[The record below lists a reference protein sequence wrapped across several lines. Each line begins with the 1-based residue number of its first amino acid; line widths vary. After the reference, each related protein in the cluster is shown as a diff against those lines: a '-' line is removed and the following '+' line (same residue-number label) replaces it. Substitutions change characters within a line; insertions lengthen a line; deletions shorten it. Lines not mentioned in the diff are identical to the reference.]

1 MSAEAQPTVRKVS
14 AGSGAQWIAGGWAIF
29 KRAPG
34 VWIAVTLVCAVISL
48 ACGLLPHVAGILNAF
63 VSTLLGAGLLL
74 TARRVQE
81 TGSGNV
87 GELFAIFRHP
97 SLGPVLLVAAIY
109 LGLLIG
115 AVLIAVL
122 VAMGLGL
129 GAAAFSDATSA
140 DAAMAGVELGAL
152 LLCVL
157 VFLVLLAAVL
167 AMYWFAVPQ
176 VVFGASDPWSAMKQS
191 LLACALNPLPLLV
204 YGVLGLVLLMVAA
217 LPLGLGMLIAV
228 PVMSASWLLSY
239 QEIFADGTGPTA
251 GA

>member
-1 MSAEAQPTVRKVS
+1 VP
-14 AGSGAQWIAGGWAIF
+14 AGSGAEWIAGGWAIF
-29 KRAPG
+29 RRAPG
-34 VWIAVTLVCAVISL
+34 AWIAVTLVCAVISL
-48 ACGLLPHVAGILNAF
+48 ACGLLPYVAGILNAF

-74 TARRVQE
+74 TARKVQE

-109 LGLLIG
+109 LGLLVC

-122 VAMGLGL
+122 AAVGLGL
-129 GAAAFSDATSA
+129 GAAAFPDATSA

-157 VFLVLLAAVL
+157 VFFVLLAAVL

-176 VVFGASDPWSAMKQS
+176 VVFGATEPWSAMKQS
-191 LLACALNPLPLLV
+191 LLACVLNPLPLLV
-204 YGVLGLVLLMVAA
+204 YGVLGLVLLLVAA

-239 QEIFADGTGPTA
+239 QEIFADGA
-251 GA
+251 DSAALY